1 MLLLS
6 IKAGM
11 HASSFQ
17 EVEEV
22 GEVRVVS
29 EGYGADT

>member
-1 MLLLS
+1 MLLPF
-6 IKAGM
+6 IKAGT
-11 HASSFQ
+11 HVSSFQ